1 MTSIFQDR
9 NHYSWQVLSKYY
21 PGGHFGFDRE
31 GTPVFIDPIGQIDF
45 RGIFFSCY
53 LLRILLNFM
62 SVFSNLYQGWT
73 KNKN

>member
-45 RGIFFSCY
+45 RGIFFSY
-53 LLRILLNFM
+53 
-62 SVFSNLYQGWT
+62 
-73 KNKN
+73 